1 MLLFAPVVPRKQA
14 RGKTVSEF
22 LDAMKS
28 YDLEA
33 LAEYYSDATD
43 SDYTLDDFSYAE
55 DEAGYAEMMDAMKT
69 MMSAM
74 DYEIIDSQVDGDTAV
89 VNVSITSI
97 DMSAVMTTYIANAF
111 SLAYSNL
118 DATEDELTVLM
129 MQAFGD
135 AIEANI
141 DNTVTNEAAVNLEK
155 VDGDWKIVGD
165 ETFINAIYGGLLSAI
180 EE

>member
-1 MLLFAPVVPRKQA
+1 
-14 RGKTVSEF
+14 
-22 LDAMKS
+22 
-28 YDLEA
+28 
-33 LAEYYSDATD
+33 
-43 SDYTLDDFSYAE
+43 
-55 DEAGYAEMMDAMKT
+55 
-69 MMSAM
+69 
-74 DYEIIDSQVDGDTAV
+74 
-89 VNVSITSI
+89 
-97 DMSAVMTTYIANAF
+97 
-111 SLAYSNL
+111 
-118 DATEDELTVLM
+118 M